1 MTNEDAVPPA
11 NLPQTAAERD
21 IAYQIHPVT
30 NLKAHEANGP
40 FILESGSGVRVTGA
54 DGVAYIDG
62 MAGLWCASLGFKE
75 PRLAQAAM
83 AQMERLPYES
93 IFAGRSHNPAIELA
107 EALVRRAPPP
117 LAKVMFQSSGS
128 EAIDTAVK
136 LVWYYHQAIGKP
148 AKRKIIARRR
158 GYHGTSIASVSV
170 TGQEVLHKGFGLPLP
185 GFLHLE
191 SPHYYREA
199 LPGESEEEFSTRRAQ
214 ELEALILQED
224 PNTIG
229 AFFAEP
235 VMGAGG
241 VILPPAGYFEKIQAV
256 LRKYGVLFV
265 VDEVICG
272 FGRTGRYWGSQTFDL
287 SPDMLVC
294 AKALTAA
301 YFPMSAVLMTDAI
314 YRAVADQSDRIG
326 AFAHGYT
333 MSGHPVG
340 AAVALETLRIYDE
353 DDILG
358 HVAAVGPMLQDGLR
372 HFADHPLVGDVR
384 GVGLI
389 AGLEFMADPAAKTPF
404 APDLKVSIRV
414 MDAVRRRGVL
424 LRALGD
430 ALACSPPLIIQ
441 EDEVATLLAAVKGAL
456 DEVYADLRQGA

>member
-1 MTNEDAVPPA
+1 MLGA
-11 NLPQTAAERD
+11 NLPKTVSERD
-21 IAYQIHPVT
+21 IAYHVHPVT
-30 NLKAHEANGP
+30 NLRAHEKNGP
-40 FILESGSGVRVTGA
+40 FVLESG
-54 DGVAYIDG
+54 DGVFVTDANGASYIDG

-75 PRLAQAAM
+75 PRLARAAM

-93 IFAGRSHNPAIELA
+93 IFAGRSHSPVVDLA
-107 EALVRRAPPP
+107 EALVARAPGE

-128 EAIDTAVK
+128 EAVDTAVK

-158 GYHGTSIASVSV
+158 GYHGTGIASASV
-170 TGQEVLHKGFGLPLP
+170 TGQEPLHRGFGLPLP
-185 GFLHLE
+185 GFLHVE
-191 SPHYYREA
+191 SQHYYREA
-199 LPGESEEEFSTRRAQ
+199 FAGESEEAFSARRAQ

-224 PNTIG
+224 PNTVG

-241 VILPPAGYFEKIQAV
+241 VILPPAHYFEKIQAV
-256 LRKYGVLFV
+256 LRKYDILLVA
-265 VDEVICG
+265 DEVICG

-287 SPDMLVC
+287 SPDLLVC

-301 YFPMSAVLMTDAI
+301 YFPMSAVLMTEPI
-314 YRAVADQSDRIG
+314 YQAVADQSDRLG

-333 MSGHPVG
+333 MGGHPVG

-358 HVAAVGPMLQDGLR
+358 HVAKVGPRLQEGFRAL
-372 HFADHPLVGDVR
+372 ADHPLVGDVR

-389 AGLEFMADPAAKTPF
+389 AGVEFMADPASKTPF
-404 APDLKVSIRV
+404 DPSRKVSIRV

-430 ALACSPPLIIQ
+430 SLACSPPLIIQ
-441 EDEVATLLAAVKGAL
+441 EHEIETLLSAVRSGL
-456 DEVYADLRQGA
+456 DEVHADIRRGI